1 MSEHGTINPA
11 IEAWDGP
18 MGLPRQDMITD
29 ADYTPAIKA
38 GFERDLA
45 ESQAVADNPEAP
57 TFENTI
63 EALEKSGDLLGK
75 AATLFFTK
83 AGNHTNDDIQAI
95 ERELAPLFARHA
107 GEIAKNTKLFKR
119 IDTLW
124 QSRDT
129 LGLTTE
135 QQQVLK
141 KYHRN
146 FVRQGAALEGEAQAR
161 LIAVNERLAE
171 LGTAFGQNVLKDEAE
186 WVLVLDDEADL
197 AGLPASTI
205 AAMASAAE
213 ERGHKGKHAVT
224 LSRSIID
231 PFLTFSTRRDLR
243 EKAFKAFIGRGE
255 MNDATDNRPIIA
267 ETLKLRAEKAK
278 LLGHDTFADL
288 KLDGTMA
295 KTPQAV
301 TDLLE
306 TVWEK
311 ARARAETEAADMA
324 DLMRDQGANHTLE
337 AWDWRHYAEQIRAA
351 RYAYSDDEV
360 KPYMPLERIIE
371 AAFYV
376 ANRLFG
382 LTFEEK
388 PGITTHHPDARVW
401 QVMDTDG
408 NPRAIFIGD
417 YFARASK
424 RSGAWMSAMQV
435 QSELLDR
442 MPIVTNTMNFAKP
455 PAGEAAFLSFDDAR
469 TLFHEFGHALHGMM
483 SGVIYPSVSGTNV
496 PRDFVELPSQL
507 FEHWLTVPEVL
518 NRFALHHETGEPMP
532 KDLLDKVL
540 AAQTFNAGFDTVEYT
555 SSALVDMAYHESA
568 DAPQDPASFEAD
580 KLQALAMPDAIA
592 MRHRSPHFQHIFS
605 GDYYAAGYYSYMWSE
620 VLDAD
625 AFAAFEETGDPF
637 NADMAQKLGTHIYG
651 SGGMME
657 PEDAYIAFRGKLP
670 TPDAMLEKRGLV

>member
-1 MSEHGTINPA
+1 MSEHGAINPA
-11 IEAWDGP
+11 IETWDGP
-18 MGLPRQDMITD
+18 LGLPRQDAISD
-29 ADYTPAIKA
+29 SDYAPAIKA
-38 GFERDLA
+38 GFEQDLA
-45 ESQAVADNPEAP
+45 ESQAIADNAEPP
-57 TFENTI
+57 TFANTI
-63 EALEKSGDLLGK
+63 EALERSGDLLGK

-83 AGNHTNDDIQAI
+83 AGNHTNEGIQAS
-95 ERELAPLFARHA
+95 ERELSPLFARHA
-107 GEIAKNTKLFKR
+107 GEIAKNTKLFQR

-124 QSRDT
+124 QRRHD
-129 LGLTTE
+129 LDLTNE
-135 QQQVLK
+135 QHQVLK
-141 KYHRN
+141 TYHRN

-186 WVLVLDDEADL
+186 WVLVLDDDADL
-197 AGLPASTI
+197 AGLPSSTI

-213 ERGHKGKHAVT
+213 ARGHKGKHAVT

-295 KTPQAV
+295 KTPKAV
-301 TDLLE
+301 NDLLE

-311 ARARAETEAADMA
+311 ARERAETEAADMA
-324 DLMRDQGANHTLE
+324 DLMHDQGANHTLQ

-382 LTFEEK
+382 LTFEEMR
-388 PGITTHHPDARVW
+388 GIATHHPEARVW
-401 QVMDTDG
+401 QVTDAG
-408 NPRAIFIGD
+408 GRPMAVFIGD

-435 QSELLDR
+435 QSKLLDR

-469 TLFHEFGHALHGMM
+469 TLFHEFGHALHGIM
-483 SGVIYPSVSGTNV
+483 SAVTYPSVSGTNV

-507 FEHWLTVPEVL
+507 FEHWLTTPKVL
-518 NRFALHHETGEPMP
+518 NKFALHHETGQPMP
-532 KDLLDKVL
+532 KSLLDKVL

-555 SSALVDMAYHESA
+555 SSALVDMAYHQSA
-568 DAPQDPASFEAD
+568 DAPQHPARFEAD
-580 KLQALAMPDAIA
+580 KLQALSMPDAIA

-625 AFAAFEETGDPF
+625 AFAAFEEAGDPF
-637 NADMAQKLGTHIYG
+637 DADLAKRLGTHIYG

-657 PEDAYIAFRGKLP
+657 PEDAYTAFRGRLP
-670 TPDAMLEKRGLV
+670 TPDAMLQKRGLS